1 MAETQQADV
10 VVVGSGVAGAIVA
23 HQLAMAGKSV
33 ILLEAGPRMPRW
45 EIVERFRNQPDKMDF
60 MAPYPS
66 SAWAPHPEYAPPNDY
81 LVLKGEHKFN
91 SQYIRAVGGTTCM
104 LTSSRGRYWT
114 SGAPASFSV

>member
-1 MAETQQADV
+1 MADTDTQKADV

-23 HQLAMAGKSV
+23 HQLAMAGKAV

-66 SAWAPHPEYAPPNDY
+66 SPWAPHPSTA
-81 LVLKGEHKFN
+81 
-91 SQYIRAVGGTTCM
+91 RRTT
-104 LTSSRGRYWT
+104 T
-114 SGAPASFSV
+114 